1 MRKYSQNRT
10 SKIKKCELEKMFCEE
25 KMLIKDIASELGV
38 NTKTIYRALK
48 RYNLKE
54 YNAEQKLNT

>member
-1 MRKYSQNRT
+1 
-10 SKIKKCELEKMFCEE
+10 
-25 KMLIKDIASELGV
+25 MLIKDIASELGV

-54 YNAEQKLNT
+54 YNAGQKPNT